1 MISEILGEW
10 GKRATAACVDQ
21 EENVIYKQYEEN
33 DVHVV
38 DLSEEAMA
46 DFRAV
51 GQTVVREQE
60 RGDEVL
66 AAVAEVEAALKG

>member
-1 MISEILGEW
+1 
-10 GKRATAACVDQ
+10 
-21 EENVIYKQYEEN
+21 
-33 DVHVV
+33 
-38 DLSEEAMA
+38 MA

>member
-1 MISEILGEW
+1 M
-10 GKRATAACVDQ
+10 
-21 EENVIYKQYEEN
+21 
-33 DVHVV
+33 HVV